1 MTTTESGTTTD
12 EPRELPWHLS
22 GNYGPIEHELD
33 VQDLEVEGAIPEEI
47 DGQYMRNG
55 FNPISG
61 WSDHW
66 FFGDGMIHAVDLRG
80 GKASIRNR
88 YVQTPSLKGG
98 TGGPT
103 SMNPADSS
111 ANTNIVPHAG
121 RLFALNEG
129 YAPYVLDYDL
139 NTVGVDNFDGQIAGA
154 FTAHPK
160 LCPTTGEMLGFGY
173 NPVGPE
179 FLRYYRFD
187 AAGALV
193 QSEPITLPAGVMMHD
208 FNITANHVV
217 WMDLP
222 VGFSLE
228 KAIGGDLPFGW
239 YPENGSRLGVM
250 PRNGGDADVRWFD
263 IEPGYVL
270 HPVNSWEEGDK
281 IVLLVCRLDSFMD
294 GGFDD
299 VSGKAE
305 LWRWTI
311 DLTAGTVKEE
321 HLDDRKNDFPRV
333 NDRLVGLKTRFGYS
347 QQLGHTPDNPSMGQE
362 VYKYDLETGVPEVH
376 DLGNV
381 NGGEPVF
388 VPRGEGGAEDDG
400 WVVLFGHDVETDRS
414 EFRIIDAQDFSG
426 PPVARVFTPQRV
438 PYGAHGNW
446 MPRG

>member
-1 MTTTESGTTTD
+1 MSTTETDVGTSSTG
-12 EPRELPWHLS
+12 ELPWHLQ
-22 GNYGPIEHELD
+22 GNYGPIKEELD
-33 VQDLEVEGAIPEEI
+33 IEDCEVEGAIPPEI
-47 DGQYMRNG
+47 DGVYMRNG
-55 FNPISG
+55 FNPITG

-66 FFGDGMIHAVDLRG
+66 FFGDGMIHAVDLRD

-88 YVQTPSLKGG
+88 YVRTPVLEGG
-98 TGGPT
+98 ADGM
-103 SMNPADSS
+103 SMDPANSP

-129 YAPYVLDYDL
+129 FAPYEVDRDL
-139 NTVGVDNFDGQIAGA
+139 NTVGMENFDGQIVGP

-173 NPVGPE
+173 RVVGPE

-187 AAGALV
+187 PSGALI
-193 QSEPITLPAGVMMHD
+193 QAEPITLPSGVMMHD

-222 VGFSLE
+222 VCFSLD
-228 KAIGGDLPFGW
+228 KAMEGEAPFGW
-239 YPENGSRLGVM
+239 NPDNGSRLGVM
-250 PRNGGDADVRWFD
+250 PRDGGDADVRWFD
-263 IEPGYVL
+263 VEPGYVL
-270 HPVNSWEEGDK
+270 HPVNSWEEGDT
-281 IVLLVCRLDSFMD
+281 IVLVVCRFDSFMD

-299 VSGKAE
+299 IGNKAE

-321 HLDDRKNDFPRV
+321 HLDDRKSDFPRV
-333 NDRLVGLKTRFGYS
+333 NDRLVGLPTRFGYT
-347 QQLGHTPDNPSMGQE
+347 QQLGSTPDNPSMGQE
-362 VYKYDLETGVPEVH
+362 LYKYDLETGVPEIH
-376 DLGNV
+376 SLGTV

-388 VPRGEGGAEDDG
+388 VPRGDGGAEDDG
-400 WVVLFGHDVETDRS
+400 WIVLFGHDVETDVS

-426 PPVARVFTPQRV
+426 PPVARVFSPQRV

-446 MPRG
+446 MPRS